1 MMIELTD
8 LLLGIN
14 TAFIV
19 GLCVHYFKSNYTI
32 MDRETYNQ
40 VVDICEDYKILA
52 EEKEQM
58 DGGAEGFF
66 REYLE
71 DDIEEDDDAEE
82 EDVQSEPEEKET
94 PKKKRGR
101 KASKEEDK
109 KVVSD
114 KKVGF

>member
-58 DGGAEGFF
+58 DGGGEGFF

-71 DDIEEDDDAEE
+71 DDIEEDDDMEE
-82 EDVQSEPEEKET
+82 EDNVNSEPEKEA

-101 KASKEEDK
+101 KAKEKDRE
-109 KVVSD
+109 VTSD
-114 KKVGF
+114 RKVGF